1 MNLAKSRDLES
12 GGISLEKR
20 KPNRRGRPRI
30 EDGPVLDRE
39 RLAAT
44 LLDIARHEGVTGLQ
58 MRPVA
63 SALGVSPKVLYGH
76 VTDKQ
81 GMLEILVETI
91 LDACMPDVRDKP
103 WDETL
108 RAMAGA
114 LHQAYKPFPG
124 VLDVV
129 LAQGCDVLQ
138 QPYTKWFH
146 ATAHAALTNAGI
158 PQKKVYHVFVRFAV
172 IVMGSVL
179 YEESNAR
186 SADPS
191 ESQESLDQCF
201 EENVEMFLKDVER
214 MASDC
219 AGTDG

>member
-1 MNLAKSRDLES
+1 MNIAGSSGEQS
-12 GGISLEKR
+12 GGTALEGR
-20 KPNRRGRPRI
+20 KPNRRGRRRN
-30 EDGPVLDRE
+30 EDGPALDRE

-63 SALGVSPKVLYGH
+63 VALGVSPKVLYNH

-91 LDACMPDVRDKP
+91 LGECMPDVQAKP

-108 RAMAGA
+108 RAMARA
-114 LHQAYKPFPG
+114 LHQAYKPYPG

-146 ATAHAALTNAGI
+146 ATAQGALAQAGVPPAKI
-158 PQKKVYHVFVRFAV
+158 YPVFVRFAV

-186 SADPS
+186 STAPS
-191 ESQESLDQCF
+191 ESQESLDECF
-201 EENVEMFLKDVER
+201 EDNVDMFLKDVER
-214 MASDC
+214 IALAGSD
-219 AGTDG
+219 